1 MSMGTSLLAGNAK
14 SGSFPDPFLDMAS
27 LVVPRHARDI
37 LDLSERLWMRNGT
50 YRMAAGRIVRYF
62 ITRVSLGKTDS
73 KSQKRLKAFL
83 DNRLR
88 VIENLSLIGDDFMC
102 YGNSLS
108 SIVVPFRRILIC
120 SVCHSEMPIDTAE
133 WSFESWKFK
142 ARCHKCGKTTPHTHD
157 DRPEKD
163 ESRIRVTRWAP
174 QQFHILHHFYSQDM
188 EYYWRIP
195 ERVRQELAR
204 GCRFHVQ
211 HTPWEIIEAA
221 KANQYFK
228 FNPGVIYHMR
238 EQTLAGVD
246 SQGWGVSRM
255 LATFA
260 QSYYIQML
268 KRYNES
274 LVADYLAPMRIVTPR
289 MGGGPIDPALVTSL
303 GQFKS
308 KFLQMVRQHRQ
319 DPATWHFMP
328 FPIEYQSLGG
338 EVRLTAPEL
347 IGQAMDEQLNSIGIP
362 AELYKGTLQ
371 LQVMPTALRLF
382 QQTWPQLVSAMNGWL
397 DWAMSAVCT
406 HMNWDKPE
414 TVALEPVTMADDVEL
429 RQTWLQL
436 AGSNIVSRRTA
447 LAPWH
452 LDPEDE
458 QRRVLEEQ
466 ASFKQLQEEM
476 ARDMQQRELSQQA
489 VSGGGQGQPMTPGN
503 MGQGA
508 NSTVGMT
515 PEELAAQA
523 EEMAAELVR
532 MPELERKRQL
542 RGIRENAPV
551 LHSLVT
557 ASMQQQR
564 SQAGSA
570 GREMLSKG
578 EL

>member
-1 MSMGTSLLAGNAK
+1 MSMGTSLLSGNSK

-27 LVVPRHARDI
+27 LVVPRNARDI

-62 ITRVSLGKTDS
+62 ITSVSLGKTDA
-73 KSQKRLKAFL
+73 KSQKRLKAFM
-83 DNRLR
+83 DNKLR
-88 VIENLSLIGDDFMC
+88 VIESLSLIGDDFMC

-120 SVCHSEMPIDTAE
+120 SVCHSEMPIDTSE
-133 WSFESWKFK
+133 WSFESWKFR

-163 ESRIRVTRWAP
+163 ESRIRVARWAP

-195 ERVRQELAR
+195 ERVRQELMR

-221 KANQYFK
+221 KSNQYFK

-328 FPIEYQSLGG
+328 FPVEYQALGG

-414 TVALEPVTMADDVEL
+414 SVALEPVTMADDVEL

-466 ASFKQLQEEM
+466 VSFKQLQEEM
-476 ARDMQQRELSQQA
+476 ARDVQQRELSQKA
-489 VSGGGQGQPMTPGN
+489 MFGGDQGQPMAPGS
-503 MGQGA
+503 MGQGT
-508 NSTVGMT
+508 NSTVGTT

-532 MPELERKRQL
+532 MPEVERKRQL
-542 RGIRENAPV
+542 RSIRETAPV